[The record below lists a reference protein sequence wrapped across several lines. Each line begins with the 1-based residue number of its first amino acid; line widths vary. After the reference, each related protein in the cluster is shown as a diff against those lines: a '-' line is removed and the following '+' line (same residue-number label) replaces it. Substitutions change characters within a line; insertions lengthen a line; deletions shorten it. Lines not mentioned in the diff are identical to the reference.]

1 MSFAHTFQQ
10 MMVIL
15 FAIGVGYLAHKLGY
29 LGGEINKKL
38 SVPAEQYLFSVTGNG
53 TKMGKSG
60 NQVRAPIMIFAFA
73 PFAYSL
79 GKFPDQTIAGVKIT
93 EGWRMN
99 DGIVPVES
107 GRHPTTEPWCEW
119 VDVKDKPIQKGIW
132 HALPTVPGDHG
143 TVIGGS
149 ISFIGKKRGQR
160 FLNAYDFWM
169 DYLDKLPD

>member
-1 MSFAHTFQQ
+1 
-10 MMVIL
+10 
-15 FAIGVGYLAHKLGY
+15 
-29 LGGEINKKL
+29 
-38 SVPAEQYLFSVTGNG
+38 
-53 TKMGKSG
+53 
-60 NQVRAPIMIFAFA
+60 MIFAFA

-160 FLNAYDFWM
+160 FLNSYDFWM